1 MRVVTF
7 ARDHGYKENK
17 TGEGMSEKPDEANN
31 NKENEEL
38 DMEGETSDLRGD
50 LEEEAADVMSD
61 LEKARSEAGEYLENL
76 QRLQAEF
83 ENFRKRM
90 IREQSEYL
98 SMASEDL
105 IVKLLPVMDNFERA
119 LNHREDAV
127 SDDYHAGIELLYNQV
142 RDVLN
147 KEGLRVIDPLG
158 KEFDPKKHEAMM
170 QVESDEHDENVVVEV
185 LDNGYE
191 LKGKVIRPAKVK
203 VAR

>member
-1 MRVVTF
+1 M
-7 ARDHGYKENK
+7 DKERTK
-17 TGEGMSEKPDEANN
+17 TGECMSEKSDDAKN
-31 NKENEEL
+31 NKENEEF
-38 DMEGETSDLRGD
+38 DVEGEISDLRGD
-50 LEEEAADVMSD
+50 LEEESADVMSD

-98 SMASEDL
+98 SMASEGL

-119 LNHREDAV
+119 LNHREDDV

-147 KEGLRVIDPLG
+147 KEGLNVIDPLG
-158 KEFDPKKHEAMM
+158 EEFDPKKHEAMM
-170 QVESDEHDENVVVEV
+170 QVESDEHDENIVVEV

-203 VAR
+203 VAC